1 LTLPASFGRPD
12 LGLEFPAPSRWL
24 TARRPLNLL
33 QEMPG
38 SEMVAHPEHDL
49 LPVERFGQE
58 VGGAECR
65 CVALCDAAFLFDQD
79 DDRRE
84 TGAVSVAPEPS
95 QYLHAVGRRHAE
107 VKEDQVVGEVAAK
120 GHFGRAAADACAVAR
135 GEWKS
140 H

>member
-1 LTLPASFGRPD
+1 
-12 LGLEFPAPSRWL
+12 
-24 TARRPLNLL
+24 
-33 QEMPG
+33 
-38 SEMVAHPEHDL
+38 MVAHPEHDL

-65 CVALCDAAFLFDQD
+65 GVALCDAAFLFDQD

-107 VKEDQVVGEVAAK
+107 VKEDQVGGEVPECLLRLARF
-120 GHFGRAAADACAVAR
+120 GHRADFVRDVHEHGFQQSNVHLFVVDDENPVAR
-135 GEWKS
+135 EWS
-140 H
+140 LGSTIAVVQLDSEMAR

>member
-1 LTLPASFGRPD
+1 
-12 LGLEFPAPSRWL
+12 
-24 TARRPLNLL
+24 
-33 QEMPG
+33 
-38 SEMVAHPEHDL
+38 MVAHPEHDL

-65 CVALCDAAFLFDQD
+65 GVALCDAAFLFDQD

-107 VKEDQVVGEVAAK
+107 VKEDQVG
-120 GHFGRAAADACAVAR
+120 GR
-135 GEWKS
+135 S
-140 H
+140 P